1 VLDVLI
7 RGADVVDGTGA
18 PRRRADVGVAGGRV
32 VAIGAVDD
40 SATATIDAGG
50 LVVTPGFVDLH
61 THYDAQLLWD
71 PFATPS
77 PLHGVTTVIGGNCG
91 FSIAPLGPGNAG
103 YIQRMMAVVEGIPLA
118 AMEQG
123 GDWDWDSFG
132 EWLDRL
138 DGRLGVNAGF
148 LAGHSTIRRA
158 VMGEAAVE
166 GAADDTQLAAMV
178 RLLHESIE
186 QGALGLSS
194 SLDEV
199 HTDGDGHMVPSR
211 YADLDEFVALAGAL
225 RDHDGTT
232 LEFIPSVGEIPADRM
247 QLMTD
252 MALAAG
258 RTLNW
263 NLLGSLS
270 PVEIYEQ
277 QLAASDLAA
286 EAGARVVALSLPDV
300 MRLRASNM
308 LGDLPVFKDVMAL
321 DDAQRRAALADP
333 DTRRRLGETVAKAAS
348 RGLTALGDFNLIE
361 VAEATTP
368 ATEQYVGKTVAAVAA
383 ERGTE
388 PVDALIDVVLA
399 DRLPV
404 TLVLPS
410 LVPSYGSSDEGW
422 VKRAEIWDDERVV
435 LGGSDAGAHLDL
447 MCHANYTTRLLG
459 HAARDRGL
467 LDLETAVHK
476 VPDVPARLYGLRERG
491 RVAEGWHA
499 DLVVLDAAT
508 VDSAPARART
518 DLPGGGERLYAEAT
532 GIERVLVGGRTVVDG
547 GRITGDLPGTLLRAG
562 RDTTNAP

>member
-1 VLDVLI
+1 
-7 RGADVVDGTGA
+7 
-18 PRRRADVGVAGGRV
+18 
-32 VAIGAVDD
+32 
-40 SATATIDAGG
+40 
-50 LVVTPGFVDLH
+50 VTPGFVDLH

-91 FSIAPLGPGNAG
+91 FSIAPLGAGDAG

-166 GAADDTQLAAMV
+166 GAADAVQLAAMV
-178 RLLHESIE
+178 QLLHESIE

-211 YADLDEFVALAGAL
+211 YAELDEFVALAGAL

-232 LEFIPSVGEIPADRM
+232 LEFIPSVGEIPAERM
-247 QLMTD
+247 QLMAD

-286 EAGARVVALSLPDV
+286 DAGARVVALSLPDV

-321 DDAQRRAALADP
+321 DDAERRAALADP
-333 DTRRRLGETVAKAAS
+333 DTRRRLAETVAKAAS
-348 RGLTALGDFNLIE
+348 RGLTALGDFHLIE
-361 VAEATTP
+361 VAEATSP
-368 ATEQYVGKTVAAVAA
+368 ATEQYVGKTVAAVAT

-388 PVDALIDVVLA
+388 PVDALLDVVLA
-399 DRLPV
+399 ERLPL

-422 VKRAEIWDDERVV
+422 VKRAEIWDDDRVV

-467 LDLETAVHK
+467 LDLEAAVQK
-476 VPDVPARLYGLRERG
+476 VTDVPARLYGLRERG

-499 DLVVLDAAT
+499 DLVVLDPAT
-508 VDSAPARART
+508 VDSAPARARS

-547 GRITGDLPGTLLRAG
+547 GRITGELAGTVLRAG
-562 RDTTNAP
+562 RDTTNAS